1 MKRKYHGFLSAG
13 LILIV
18 IGIAAAFVV
27 QKSWTAED
35 TVRHHP
41 VKPLPQI
48 DLPDSATLNKI
59 DALEATLADLV
70 NLPEAGDDRVDLMA
84 LGYDAGKPVNP
95 EAVDSETNASVR
107 MDYSLTL
114 TFCSDEK
121 NYCIIDGKFASEGI
135 YLSDGGK
142 IIKIESDRVMVQK
155 KKIRSWIY
163 TKNSLTTTLRDD
175 PEKAKIQALAEVQ

>member
-13 LILIV
+13 LIFIV
-18 IGIAAAFVV
+18 IGLAAAFVV

-48 DLPDSATLNKI
+48 DLPDSATLNKL
-59 DALEATLADLV
+59 DTLEATLADLV
-70 NLPEAGDDRVDLMA
+70 NLPESGNDSVDLMA
-84 LGYDAGKPVNP
+84 LGYDAGKTVNP
-95 EAVDSETNASVR
+95 EAVDGETNALVR

-135 YLSDGGK
+135 YLADGGK
-142 IIKIESDRVMVQK
+142 IIKIEPHRVMVQK
-155 KKIRSWIY
+155 KDIRSWIY
-163 TKNSLTTTLRDD
+163 PHKSLKTTLREDL
-175 PEKAKIQALAEVQ
+175 EKTENPALAEVQ

>member
-1 MKRKYHGFLSAG
+1 MKRKYHGFLSAV

-18 IGIAAAFVV
+18 LGLTAAFVV

-70 NLPEAGDDRVDLMA
+70 NLPEPGDDRVDLMA
-84 LGYDAGKPVNP
+84 LGYDAGKHVNP
-95 EAVDSETNASVR
+95 VAADVETNASVR

-114 TFCSDEK
+114 TFCS
-121 NYCIIDGKFASEGI
+121 
-135 YLSDGGK
+135 
-142 IIKIESDRVMVQK
+142 
-155 KKIRSWIY
+155 
-163 TKNSLTTTLRDD
+163 
-175 PEKAKIQALAEVQ
+175 

>member
-1 MKRKYHGFLSAG
+1 MKRKYHGFLSAV

-18 IGIAAAFVV
+18 LGLTAAFVV

-70 NLPEAGDDRVDLMA
+70 NLPEPGDDRVDLMA
-84 LGYDAGKPVNP
+84 LGYDAGKHVNP
-95 EAVDSETNASVR
+95 VAADVETNASVR

-135 YLSDGGK
+135 YLSDGAK
-142 IIKIESDRVMVQK
+142 IIKIEPDRVMVQK
-155 KKIRSWIY
+155 KEIRSWIY
-163 TKNSLTTTLRDD
+163 PKNSLTTTLRDD
-175 PEKAKIQALAEVQ
+175 PENTKNPALAEVQ